1 MSVGNEAKH
10 SGLRMTVIIP
20 AFNEEAYLAATLDSI
35 HDAAE
40 MVRAGTD
47 VDVETIVV
55 DNNSRDAT
63 AAVARAKGAAVVRE
77 PVQSISRA
85 RNAGAR
91 HATGEVLIFIDA
103 DVVVPCAL
111 LQVICTAMGD
121 PKCVGGGVDVDF
133 YRAMKKLARSTDRT
147 VRFITEP
154 RVRPSCRRFDKWPV
168 WKILLWTNPLYIAL
182 FRGWKPAWK
191 GWYSN
196 AVR

>member
-121 PKCVGGGVDVDF
+121 PKCVGGGVDVDYHPRRYSIRVYLQAWRLFGRATGIVQGATQFSRKCVFEQTGGYDEGAWIGEDVDF
-133 YRAMKKLARSTDRT
+133 Y
-147 VRFITEP
+147 
-154 RVRPSCRRFDKWPV
+154 
-168 WKILLWTNPLYIAL
+168 
-182 FRGWKPAWK
+182 
-191 GWYSN
+191 
-196 AVR
+196 

>member
-63 AAVARAKGAAVVRE
+63 AAV
-77 PVQSISRA
+77 
-85 RNAGAR
+85 
-91 HATGEVLIFIDA
+91 IFIDA

-154 RVRPSCRRFDKWPV
+154 RVRPSCRRFDMWPV
-168 WKILLWTNPLYIAL
+168 WKILLWTNPIYIAL
-182 FRGWKPAWK
+182 FRRWKPAWK
-191 GWYSN
+191 GWNSD